1 VTVRF
6 FYHFQSLVGRKDQ
19 RVEKALTTCIVHQKL
34 FYFFEQQMP
43 PVLSASFYEPNLPS
57 AQKLAVSS
65 WFATRSCLLDLQMPL
80 IKDMPLKHS
89 ARNED
94 DAKPSSISAE
104 SLQWECCSFCTSLKD
119 SMPGYCSVLQC
130 VGETLSG
137 WMAPKEFN
145 PAEDQIKT
153 AAEFIENPEVIK
165 QFSVNF
171 TLRQQWLAIALATLL
186 KV

>member
-1 VTVRF
+1 
-6 FYHFQSLVGRKDQ
+6 
-19 RVEKALTTCIVHQKL
+19 LTTCIVYQKL

-43 PVLSASFYEPNLPS
+43 PVLSASFYEPCLPP

-65 WFATRSCLLDLQMPL
+65 WFATRSCLLVLQMPL
-80 IKDMPLKHS
+80 VIDMPKLKHS
-89 ARNED
+89 SSRND
-94 DAKPSSISAE
+94 DYAKPSSTSQAD
-104 SLQWECCSFCTSLKD
+104 LQQWECCPFCTSLKD
-119 SMPGYCSVLQC
+119 LLPGYCSVLQC

-145 PAEDQIKT
+145 PAEDQIKS